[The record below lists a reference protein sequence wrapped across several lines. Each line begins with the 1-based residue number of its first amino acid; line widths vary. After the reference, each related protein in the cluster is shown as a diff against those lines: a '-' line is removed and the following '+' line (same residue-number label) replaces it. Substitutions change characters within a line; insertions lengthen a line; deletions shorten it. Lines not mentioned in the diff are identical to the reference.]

1 VTARFSGVNTAA
13 VKVAVY
19 TLAGFMVSLGAL
31 IYTSRISSARGNAG
45 YGLELT
51 VIAMVVLGGTKITGG
66 SGSILGTTI
75 GVLVLAYL
83 QDGLS
88 FAGVRAD
95 WGLVVIGLF
104 LITGV
109 FFNEFFRKDAH

>member
-1 VTARFSGVNTAA
+1 
-13 VKVAVY
+13 
-19 TLAGFMVSLGAL
+19 
-31 IYTSRISSARGNAG
+31 
-45 YGLELT
+45 
-51 VIAMVVLGGTKITGG
+51 VVLGGTKITGG

-75 GVLVLAYL
+75 GVLILAYL

-109 FFNEFFRKDAH
+109 FFNEFFRKDAR